1 MNQDLVNY
9 TFDLQTVADDMGEV
23 RRIYAEFFAR
33 LTDEDWERP
42 VKGSPKEWN
51 LQHTV
56 AHLCALS
63 GTGLASIEAALRG
76 ESYHF
81 EGLADRYQ
89 FDDFNLRGIDVHLPV
104 SRPDLCAE
112 FLGILDRAIEIARTI
127 RPEQADILI
136 EMPIYNRPVKV
147 IETICILL
155 FHAGLHHSA
164 QVAEPAHL
172 PPLWMLLTPDI
183 RHRVIGRVMCAL
195 SLLYRYDLGG
205 NLRTAFTFDMDG
217 PGGGT
222 WVVHVS
228 PEAASAEETDEQYPG
243 LTLHLREPGVFCRMF
258 TGRFNPIISLLD
270 GDLRLKGDWP
280 LFLRFGTLFSVT
292 AHN

>member
-1 MNQDLVNY
+1 MNQEFVNS
-9 TFDLQTVADDMGEV
+9 TFDLQTVADDMCEV
-23 RRIYAEFFAR
+23 RRIYGDFFAK
-33 LTDEDWERP
+33 LTDDDWNRP
-42 VKGSPKEWN
+42 VKGGPNEWD

-63 GTGLASIEAALRG
+63 GAGLASIEAALRR
-76 ESYHF
+76 EKYVF
-81 EGLADRYQ
+81 EGLTDRYQ
-89 FDDFNLRGIDVHLPV
+89 FDAWNLHGIDEHLPI
-104 SRPDLCAE
+104 SRQDLCAE
-112 FLGILDRAIEIARTI
+112 FLGILERTIEIARTI
-127 RPEQADILI
+127 QPEQADTVI

-164 QVAEPAHL
+164 QVAEPAHH
-172 PPLWMLLTPDI
+172 PPLWMQLTPEV

-205 NLRTAFTFDMDG
+205 NLRTAFTFDMSG
-217 PGGGT
+217 PGGGS

-228 PEAASAEETDEQYPG
+228 PETASAEETNECYPG
-243 LTLHLREPGVFCRMF
+243 LTLHLREPAVFCRMF
-258 TGRFNPIISLLD
+258 TGRFNPIISLLN

-280 LFLRFGTLFSVT
+280 LFLRFGSLFSVT

>member
-1 MNQDLVNY
+1 MNQECINS
-9 TFDLQTVADDMGEV
+9 TFDLQTVADDMCEV
-23 RRIYAEFFAR
+23 RRIYADFFAK

-76 ESYHF
+76 QKYLF
-81 EGLADRYQ
+81 KDLADRYQ
-89 FDDFNLRGIDVHLPV
+89 FDDFNLHGIHEHLPI
-104 SRPDLCAE
+104 SRQDLSAE
-112 FLGILDRAIEIARTI
+112 FLGILDRTIEIARTVP
-127 RPEQADILI
+127 PEQADIVI
-136 EMPIYNRPVKV
+136 EMPIYNRPVTV
-147 IETICILL
+147 VETICILL

-172 PPLWMLLTPDI
+172 PPLWMQLTPDI

-195 SLLYRYDLGG
+195 SLLYRCGLGG
-205 NLRTAFTFDMDG
+205 NLRTAFTFDIAG
-217 PGGGT
+217 AGGGT

-228 PEAASAEETDEQYPG
+228 PETTSAEETDEHYPG
-243 LTLHLREPGVFCRMF
+243 LTLNLREPAVFCRMF

-270 GDLRLKGDWP
+270 GDLRLKGDWL
-280 LFLRFGTLFSVT
+280 LFLRFGSLFSVT
-292 AHN
+292 ARN